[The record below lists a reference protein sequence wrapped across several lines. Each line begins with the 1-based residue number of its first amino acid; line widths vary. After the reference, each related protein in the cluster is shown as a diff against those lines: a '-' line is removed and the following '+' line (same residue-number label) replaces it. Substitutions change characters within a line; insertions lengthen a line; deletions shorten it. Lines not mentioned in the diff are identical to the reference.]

1 VAAESSLLVAEAS
14 GDFCI
19 KLQMVPSEE
28 KQLSSKTLSSESLNI
43 RTKRKQREELVPSAP
58 ATAEPLSF
66 GLPSADPL
74 LGNSGILL
82 TVAQKAAQGLSV
94 CMSLS

>member
-58 ATAEPLSF
+58 ATA
-66 GLPSADPL
+66 DPL